1 MKTLFCCGFV
11 LGAIAFA
18 ADPGY
23 HVIQKIPLGGEG
35 GWDYLTVDSA
45 ARRLYV
51 SHATHVVV
59 VDLDTGKPAGD
70 IPDTP
75 GVHGVALAPELNR
88 GFVSNGKA
96 NTATIL
102 DLKTLKAIGQ
112 VKTGANPDAILY
124 DPFSKRV
131 LTFNGRSND
140 ATVFDAATGAVAGTI
155 ALGGKP
161 EFSTTD
167 AKGKIYVN
175 IEDTGE
181 VLQIDSQKLAVVK
194 RISIKPCEEP
204 SGMGLDVAH
213 HRVFSVCGN
222 KMMTVLD
229 TEAGKVIATVPIGSG
244 TDGAGFDA
252 GAGLAFSSNGE
263 GTLTVVRETS
273 AGKFEVAET
282 VKTQR
287 GARTMAVD
295 PKTHKVYLPTA
306 EFGPT
311 PAPTAEAP
319 RPRPT
324 PVKDSFTVLVVG
336 K

>member
-1 MKTLFCCGFV
+1 MRRILV
-11 LGAIAFA
+11 IALLAALSTTTAQA
-18 ADPGY
+18 ADTDDMS
-23 HVIQKIPLGGEG
+23 V
-35 GWDYLTVDSA
+35 TVTMESI
-45 ARRLYV
+45 
-51 SHATHVVV
+51 SM

-96 NTATIL
+96 NTATIF

-252 GAGLAFSSNGE
+252 GAFLQDFS
-263 GTLTVVRETS
+263 
-273 AGKFEVAET
+273 
-282 VKTQR
+282 
-287 GARTMAVD
+287 
-295 PKTHKVYLPTA
+295 
-306 EFGPT
+306 
-311 PAPTAEAP
+311 
-319 RPRPT
+319 
-324 PVKDSFTVLVVG
+324 
-336 K
+336 